1 MKVKKK
7 KCRKLHNKKLK
18 NLYSLPNRP
27 YYLDD
32 PIKGYERNGAHTISV
47 GDLKG
52 RHNLGDLDVKGRK

>member
-1 MKVKKK
+1 M
-7 KCRKLHNKKLK
+7 
-18 NLYSLPNRP
+18 YSLPNRP